1 MAFPDWLRIVL
12 LVLSFASF
20 LPQLQLL
27 WLRRDSS
34 GLSLCYVLFN
44 LVVATEL
51 FTIDLAILVSVD
63 GGDIFVHAPATTGDW
78 LNLAQFGTVWVMWIM
93 VLIACIVFYP
103 RDQPYTVPASVS
115 VIYTCYLL
123 ISLVPIIAVSASADP
138 KEDRKWFDGLFTG
151 FYILFLNPTITVLGV
166 ASLYP
171 QCRAILRRPR
181 DSGPGVQAI
190 LLYIARA
197 TPKQKSLVMK
207 DDENPGLIY
216 EAEDGPDPLHFS
228 YTPLVLIHDGG
239 GTCFSYYCLNPIG
252 RIVYEI
258 HNPHFYSAKPWPGGI
273 PEMARHYVGLMR
285 KAVPRGRILLGGWSL
300 GGLLSLEMARVLAD
314 DPDFTVVG
322 IAMVDSICPAARTTK
337 TGPAKAAVVP
347 YKHQF
352 GPNTKEET
360 IEGVER
366 CFVEARKSIETWTMP
381 RWDGSDIE
389 GGDGAQ
395 KGTNGEGSGD
405 GQARPDLPSSGIK
418 CPRTIL
424 LRAREAVPTEPGEV
438 SFVDTTRHSRSLGW
452 DEYQKDFLE
461 EIVDIPGHHFS
472 IFAWE
477 HIDEVSQKLMDACN
491 TLEKMASVT
500 AS

>member
-1 MAFPDWLRIVL
+1 MAFPDWLRIL
-12 LVLSFASF
+12 Y
-20 LPQLQLL
+20 
-27 WLRRDSS
+27 
-34 GLSLCYVLFN
+34 YVLFN
-44 LVVATEL
+44 LIVATEL
-51 FTIDLAILVSVD
+51 FTIDLSILTSVD
-63 GGDIFVHAPATTGDW
+63 GGDIFVHSPATIGDW
-78 LNLAQFGTVWVMWIM
+78 LNLAQFGTVWF
-93 VLIACIVFYP
+93 IA
-103 RDQPYTVPASVS
+103 S

-123 ISLVPIIAVSASADP
+123 ISLVPLIVVPASTGP
-138 KEDRKWFDGLFTG
+138 KDDRKWFDALFSG
-151 FYILFLNPTITVLGV
+151 FHIIFLNPPITILGV

-171 QCRAILRRPR
+171 QCRAILGRPR
-181 DSGPGVQAI
+181 ESGPGALSLLGLAAQAVLF
-190 LLYIARA
+190 LL
-197 TPKQKSLVMK
+197 VGF
-207 DDENPGLIY
+207 N
-216 EAEDGPDPLHFS
+216 
-228 YTPLVLIHDGG
+228 
-239 GTCFSYYCLNPIG
+239 YCLNPIG

-300 GGLLSLEMARVLAD
+300 GGLLSLEMARLLAG

-322 IAMVDSICPAARTTK
+322 IAMVDSICPASRTTK
-337 TGPAKAAVVP
+337 TGVAKAAVVP

-352 GPNTKEET
+352 GANTKQET

-389 GGDGAQ
+389 GGDGCQ
-395 KGTNGEGSGD
+395 KGADAVGAGEG
-405 GQARPDLPSSGIK
+405 QLPDPVPSPSIK
-418 CPRTIL
+418 CPPTIL

-491 TLEKMASVT
+491 ILEKMAAVT

>member
-1 MAFPDWLRIVL
+1 
-12 LVLSFASF
+12 
-20 LPQLQLL
+20 
-27 WLRRDSS
+27 
-34 GLSLCYVLFN
+34 
-44 LVVATEL
+44 
-51 FTIDLAILVSVD
+51 
-63 GGDIFVHAPATTGDW
+63 
-78 LNLAQFGTVWVMWIM
+78 
-93 VLIACIVFYP
+93 
-103 RDQPYTVPASVS
+103 
-115 VIYTCYLL
+115 
-123 ISLVPIIAVSASADP
+123 
-138 KEDRKWFDGLFTG
+138 
-151 FYILFLNPTITVLGV
+151 
-166 ASLYP
+166 
-171 QCRAILRRPR
+171 
-181 DSGPGVQAI
+181 
-190 LLYIARA
+190 
-197 TPKQKSLVMK
+197 MK

-216 EAEDGPDPLHFS
+216 EAEDGPDPLHCS

-300 GGLLSLEMARVLAD
+300 GGLLSLEMARVLAG

-322 IAMVDSICPAARTTK
+322 IAMVDSICPASRTTK
-337 TGPAKAAVVP
+337 TGVAKAAVVP

-352 GPNTKEET
+352 GENTKQET

-389 GGDGAQ
+389 GGDGGQ
-395 KGTNGEGSGD
+395 KGADGVGAGEG
-405 GQARPDLPSSGIK
+405 QLPAPIPSSSIK
-418 CPRTIL
+418 CPPTIL

-491 TLEKMASVT
+491 TLEKMTAVT